1 MLGRV
6 VSDIQPAR
14 VEPQQISE
22 WMPEPMSPQGYP
34 VSWLTPRMETPIPW
48 WERDMKSSIKDLTIE
63 KDQHLQVEVKTFVS
77 GGAPLSSLSQMLR
90 GESPPPFLSIW
101 ARTRIVNTGEPA
113 LIRWKLA
120 LWTKR
125 DVRTD
130 VVDCSEVYQVEREW
144 THAQILDSGEP
155 LVREVVSGGGTK
167 TFDHFTL
174 LADCYA
180 IRLKVTRVNE
190 AR

>member
-1 MLGRV
+1 
-6 VSDIQPAR
+6 
-14 VEPQQISE
+14 
-22 WMPEPMSPQGYP
+22 
-34 VSWLTPRMETPIPW
+34 METPIPW